1 MDVGMVCCSRRTKM
15 YILSSISRSPKCL
28 AVSTKHIPMDGRTTS
43 RMIHMPTMVAVL
55 RSEEPGPE

>member
-1 MDVGMVCCSRRTKM
+1 M